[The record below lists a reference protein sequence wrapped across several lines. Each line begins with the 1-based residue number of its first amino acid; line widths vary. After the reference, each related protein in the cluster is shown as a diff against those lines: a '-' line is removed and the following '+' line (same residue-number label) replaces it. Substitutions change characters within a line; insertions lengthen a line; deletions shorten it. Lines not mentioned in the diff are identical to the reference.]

1 MSQCS
6 SFKGDSTESGGT
18 ESGGTEPGGI
28 EAVGT
33 EAGTL
38 EVGSTE
44 AGATGAG
51 YAKTAGTAEET
62 GFKGSN
68 FGANPVCLF
77 LRFAGRLVIDV
88 CSVGG
93 QGGRGNDVRTRGIE
107 R

>member
-1 MSQCS
+1 MSKCC
-6 SFKGDSTESGGT
+6 SFKDDSTESGGT
-18 ESGGTEPGGI
+18 ESSGI
-28 EAVGT
+28 EAVST
-33 EAGTL
+33 EAGRVEL
-38 EVGSTE
+38 GSTE
-44 AGATGAG
+44 AGGIGAG

-62 GFKGSN
+62 GLKGSN
-68 FGANPVCLF
+68 FGANHVCLF

>member
-1 MSQCS
+1 MSKRC
-6 SFKGDSTESGGT
+6 SFKGGSTESGG
-18 ESGGTEPGGI
+18 I
-28 EAVGT
+28 EAVSIV
-33 EAGTL
+33 A
-38 EVGSTE
+38 VSTE
-44 AGATGAG
+44 AGGIGAG

-62 GFKGSN
+62 GLKGSN
-68 FGANPVCLF
+68 FGANHVCLF

>member
-1 MSQCS
+1 MSKCC
-6 SFKGDSTESGGT
+6 SFKGDSTAS
-18 ESGGTEPGGI
+18 GGI
-28 EAVGT
+28 EAVST
-33 EAGTL
+33 EAGRI

-44 AGATGAG
+44 AGAIGAGAIGAG

-62 GFKGSN
+62 GLKGSN
-68 FGANPVCLF
+68 FGANHVCLF

>member
-1 MSQCS
+1 MSKCC
-6 SFKGDSTESGGT
+6 SFKGDSTAS
-18 ESGGTEPGGI
+18 GGI
-28 EAVGT
+28 EAVST
-33 EAGTL
+33 EAGRI

-44 AGATGAG
+44 AEGIGAG

-62 GFKGSN
+62 GFRGSS
-68 FGANPVCLF
+68 FGANPVCLLLWF
-77 LRFAGRLVIDV
+77 TGRLVIDV

>member
-1 MSQCS
+1 MSKCC
-6 SFKGDSTESGGT
+6 SFKGDSTAS
-18 ESGGTEPGGI
+18 GGI
-28 EAVGT
+28 EAVST
-33 EAGTL
+33 EAGRI

-62 GFKGSN
+62 GLRGSN

>member
-1 MSQCS
+1 MSKCC
-6 SFKGDSTESGGT
+6 SFKGDSIAS
-18 ESGGTEPGGI
+18 GGI
-28 EAVGT
+28 EAVST
-33 EAGTL
+33 EAGRI

-44 AGATGAG
+44 AGAIGAG

-62 GFKGSN
+62 GLKGSN
-68 FGANPVCLF
+68 FGANHVCLF

>member
-1 MSQCS
+1 MSKCC
-6 SFKGDSTESGGT
+6 SFKGDST

-28 EAVGT
+28 EAVST
-33 EAGTL
+33 EAGTI

-62 GFKGSN
+62 GLKGSN

>member
-1 MSQCS
+1 MSKCC
-6 SFKGDSTESGGT
+6 SFKGDSTESGV
-18 ESGGTEPGGI
+18 I
-28 EAVGT
+28 EAVSTEAVST
-33 EAGTL
+33 EAGRI

-62 GFKGSN
+62 GLKGSN

>member
-1 MSQCS
+1 MSKCC
-6 SFKGDSTESGGT
+6 SFKGDSTAS
-18 ESGGTEPGGI
+18 GGI
-28 EAVGT
+28 EAV
-33 EAGTL
+33 
-38 EVGSTE
+38 STE
-44 AGATGAG
+44 AGAIGAG

-62 GFKGSN
+62 GLKGSN
-68 FGANPVCLF
+68 CGANNVCLF

>member
-1 MSQCS
+1 M
-6 SFKGDSTESGGT
+6 
-18 ESGGTEPGGI
+18 
-28 EAVGT
+28 
-33 EAGTL
+33 

-44 AGATGAG
+44 AGAIGAG

-62 GFKGSN
+62 GLKGSN
-68 FGANPVCLF
+68 FGANRVCLF
-77 LRFAGRLVIDV
+77 LRFAERLVIDV